1 MIRIG
6 IDRVTDPPYA
16 SLLSGLRLGLVS
28 NMSGISPRHG
38 YRATPDILPRLC
50 RVSCLFAPEHGVR
63 GILAPGERVEDGRDE
78 LTDLPVYSLFEDK
91 VFAPAGEEPTRYSP
105 RAEALRGLDA
115 LVFDMQDVGSRYFT
129 YASTLLYVL
138 RACAERG
145 LPLILLDRPNPL
157 GGTVIEGGR
166 QQADCTSFIGLVR
179 MPIRHSLTLGELA
192 RYCNEYYEL
201 HADLTIIPCEG
212 LTRTMTWQD
221 TGLPF
226 VKPSPNLPSPSA
238 VTVYNGTCMLA
249 GTNVSEGRGT
259 TTPFTTIGA
268 PFIHPERLADALTEL
283 ELPGLAF
290 SPIYFRPFF
299 GKYTGEVCR
308 GVDIHVTDAAA
319 VRAVSLGVY
328 LVDTLRPAVPLG
340 LCLHPAARPAPRH
353 VADRRGG
360 LRAGGRGLPTL
371 QVDLRKP
378 RLTVHLCFLRN
389 AKRDLVDFSR
399 HFCYPISILNGGN
412 AIMTSPHD
420 QPRAP
425 QTGETIRRLRRAA
438 GLSQEELAE
447 RLDVSRQSVSL
458 WEQGNTQP
466 TLENLRSMTEILH
479 TDFNTLLGG
488 AVPPE
493 APAEDVPTEDPPTEV
508 TPPPSSTVDPLCA
521 ERRALQKSIGFR
533 ETLSVQLFLLPLW
546 LFLGLIVA
554 AAVSSSTGR
563 ISDDMGGLLV
573 LVFLIGA
580 ILSVVFGVR
589 QRRILRRR
597 MAEFPPEP
605 EPAPVPAPVASPAPA
620 TAPTSEPVP
629 ATAPS
634 LDAAN
639 PPAPSSRTRPTRTTG
654 ESFLLS
660 AATGLSVCAL
670 VSWLAALL
678 LLGSHAWESIL
689 PFLTGT
695 VLLEV
700 SALLLW
706 IGRLIHLLRKQ
717 HTTQQPHNR
726 QSVRVPTL
734 VGPGL
739 LVCFFLL
746 RGITLLGLSFAPTL
760 YLYAAAL
767 LCLLASDVV
776 MLVDGWRG

>member
-1 MIRIG
+1 
-6 IDRVTDPPYA
+6 
-16 SLLSGLRLGLVS
+16 
-28 NMSGISPRHG
+28 
-38 YRATPDILPRLC
+38 
-50 RVSCLFAPEHGVR
+50 
-63 GILAPGERVEDGRDE
+63 
-78 LTDLPVYSLFEDK
+78 
-91 VFAPAGEEPTRYSP
+91 
-105 RAEALRGLDA
+105 
-115 LVFDMQDVGSRYFT
+115 
-129 YASTLLYVL
+129 
-138 RACAERG
+138 
-145 LPLILLDRPNPL
+145 
-157 GGTVIEGGR
+157 
-166 QQADCTSFIGLVR
+166 
-179 MPIRHSLTLGELA
+179 
-192 RYCNEYYEL
+192 
-201 HADLTIIPCEG
+201 
-212 LTRTMTWQD
+212 
-221 TGLPF
+221 
-226 VKPSPNLPSPSA
+226 
-238 VTVYNGTCMLA
+238 
-249 GTNVSEGRGT
+249 
-259 TTPFTTIGA
+259 
-268 PFIHPERLADALTEL
+268 
-283 ELPGLAF
+283 
-290 SPIYFRPFF
+290 
-299 GKYTGEVCR
+299 
-308 GVDIHVTDAAA
+308 
-319 VRAVSLGVY
+319 
-328 LVDTLRPAVPLG
+328 
-340 LCLHPAARPAPRH
+340 
-353 VADRRGG
+353 
-360 LRAGGRGLPTL
+360 
-371 QVDLRKP
+371 
-378 RLTVHLCFLRN
+378 
-389 AKRDLVDFSR
+389 
-399 HFCYPISILNGGN
+399 
-412 AIMTSPHD
+412 MTSPHD

-447 RLDVSRQSVSL
+447 RLGVSRQSVSL

-508 TPPPSSTVDPLCA
+508 TPPPPSTVDPLCA
-521 ERRALQKSIGFR
+521 ERQALQKSIGFR

-597 MAEFPPEP
+597 MAELPPEP
-605 EPAPVPAPVASPAPA
+605 EPAPVPAPAASPAPA

-629 ATAPS
+629 ATVPS

-639 PPAPSSRTRPTRTTG
+639 LPAPSPRTRPTRTTG

-660 AATGLSVCAL
+660 AATGLPVCAL
-670 VSWLAALL
+670 VSWLVALL

-689 PFLTGT
+689 LFLTGT
-695 VLLEV
+695 VLLGV

-706 IGRLIHLLRKQ
+706 IGRLIHLLRKR
-717 HTTQQPHNR
+717 HTTQQPHNS

-734 VGPGL
+734 VGLGL
-739 LVCFFLL
+739 LVCFVLL
-746 RGITLLGLSFAPTL
+746 RGIALLGLSFAPTL